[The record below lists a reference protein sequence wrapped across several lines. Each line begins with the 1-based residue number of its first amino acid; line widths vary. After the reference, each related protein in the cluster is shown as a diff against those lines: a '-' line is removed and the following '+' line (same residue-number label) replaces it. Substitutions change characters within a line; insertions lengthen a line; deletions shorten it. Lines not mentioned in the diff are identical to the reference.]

1 MSNQLSAK
9 TINVH
14 DFDLH
19 YYTAGSTHNPALILI
34 HPAFGDHQCFAQQI
48 DSFAKLHY
56 VILIDLPGHGRSQ
69 PSKALIGIERTP
81 EYLAAIL
88 QNENHAQAHVLGVSL
103 GSLIAQEF
111 AYRYPHLIASV
122 TVVGG
127 YSIFGDQRAVMQA
140 QRKEM
145 LKWIFMVL
153 FSIERFRRYVARIS
167 VFYSAG
173 QELFYQRMQFFSR
186 SSFRLMSKLNQIM
199 HPNEAAPQQKLLVL
213 VGEHDQPIALQA
225 AREWQQQQP
234 TIGYHVLPNA
244 GHCANMDN
252 PTLFNQL
259 VLDFV
264 QQSANQRIAHGK

>member
-1 MSNQLSAK
+1 MSNELTAK
-9 TINVH
+9 TISLH

-19 YYTAGSTHNPALILI
+19 YSTAGNINNPALILI
-34 HPAFGDHQCFAQQI
+34 HPAFGDHQCFVQQI
-48 DSFAKLHY
+48 DSFSQKYY

-69 PSKALIGIERTP
+69 PNNTLIGIEHTP

-88 QNENHAQAHVLGVSL
+88 QNENQAQAHVLGVSL

-111 AYRYPHLIASV
+111 AYRYPHLVASV

-127 YSIFGDQRAVMQA
+127 YSIFGDQRAVLRA

-145 LKWIFMVL
+145 FKWMFMVL

-167 VFYSAG
+167 VFYPAG
-173 QELFYQRMQFFSR
+173 QELFYQRMQYFSR

-199 HPNEAAPQQKLLVL
+199 HPNEAASKQQLLIL

-259 VLDFV
+259 VLDFLL
-264 QQSANQRIAHGK
+264 